1 MLRHLS
7 RVARD
12 SQEQIMPETLYII
25 DVFSLLF
32 QVFHAIPEMSSPS
45 GQPTNAVF
53 GMTRDIL
60 NILKQKQPSHL
71 ICAMD
76 SKGPGVRDEIY
87 DKYKAHRAECPPDL
101 LPQIPLTID
110 IIRAFGIPAIE
121 MAGWEADD
129 VIATVVT
136 QAVER
141 GLDVAI
147 VTGDKDARQLLGPR
161 VRIYFVRKDQFFDEA
176 ALLADWG
183 IRPDQAIDF
192 QSLVGDT
199 VDNVPGVPLV
209 GPKKASALLQQF
221 GTLEEVLAHADEA
234 PGAKLRENLKTFA
247 DQARLSR
254 TLVTLR
260 RDLPLTVDWDAARVG
275 HHDRDRLVR
284 LFQLFGFRRFQDEVK
299 ALPSVVQSSDAGTGE
314 ANSAAPC
321 DSGIVAHSPSALNKR
336 PRSLFDDD
344 VDSTPASAPV
354 EASEKVSGVFF
365 RSQDADQTQRGS
377 TDCDLKET
385 PDPVANHE
393 VIDTP
398 DKLSAFVGEL
408 QPQRRF
414 VFDLIKSHPDP
425 MRAEI
430 VGWVFLCP
438 PDGARFLPVRSRG
451 TGDLLSR
458 LSNHAALDQTEV
470 ADALRPVLERDDLEL
485 CGHDLKSDLVV
496 LRRLGINV
504 RGVGIDTYVGSY
516 LLDAGAK
523 SHSLED
529 LAIRHLDRELPSL
542 VDVVGAGTKVDA
554 LADVEP
560 EKLSMWAGSRA
571 RIAWELAGLIERK
584 LREDTA
590 IWRLYWDLERPLIA
604 ILAEMQ
610 FHGIRARGDVLRAQ
624 SVELGG
630 RLKQLED
637 EIYGEAGHSFNIASP
652 IQLRQVLFDELKLP
666 VLRKTKTG
674 ASTDQEVLEQLA
686 LVHSLPRKLIE
697 HRQLAKL
704 KGTYLDALPELVNPT
719 TGRIH
724 TTFHQ
729 VAAATGRLSS
739 SDPNLQNIPIR
750 TADGRRVRQAFVP
763 GEPGWKLLC
772 ADYSQIELR
781 ILAHFCGDPALAK
794 AFADDIDIH
803 AAVAAQVYGID
814 VAAVDESQRRVAK
827 AVNFGVIYGQSP
839 FGLAAHLG
847 ISQDAAIQFIDEYF
861 AKYAGVAT
869 FIERVLAETAAAGHA
884 TTILGRQRAIDGVRP
899 NAGRNLNLPER
910 TAVNTVIQGSAAD
923 LIKQAMLNIHQR
935 FCREANSARM
945 LLQIHDELVFET
957 PRDHVSDLAGIVR
970 HEMEHAF
977 ELSVPLKVEMSA
989 GDDWLNL
996 DSCS

>member
-1 MLRHLS
+1 
-7 RVARD
+7 
-12 SQEQIMPETLYII
+12 MPDTLYII

-76 SKGPGVRDEIY
+76 SKGPGVRDQIY
-87 DKYKAHRAECPPDL
+87 DQYKAHRAPAPPDL
-101 LPQIPLTID
+101 IPQIPLTID
-110 IIRAFGIPAIE
+110 VIRAFGIPVIE
-121 MAGWEADD
+121 QMGWEADD

-192 QSLVGDT
+192 QSLVGDA
-199 VDNVPGVPLV
+199 VDNVPGVPLI

-234 PGAKLRENLKTFA
+234 PGAKMRENLKTFA

-254 TLVTLR
+254 NLVTLR

-275 HHDRDRLVR
+275 HHDRERLVR
-284 LFQLFGFRRFQDEVK
+284 LFQQFGFRRFQDEVK
-299 ALPSVVQSSDAGTGE
+299 PLPSFSPPADGGAGGRLPATSTGLSSPTPE
-314 ANSAAPC
+314 AS
-321 DSGIVAHSPSALNKR
+321 VKR
-336 PRSLFDDD
+336 TRSLFDDD
-344 VDSTPASAPV
+344 SAF
-354 EASEKVSGVFF
+354 EKGSGVFF
-365 RSQDADQTQRGS
+365 RSQHSDQSQTG
-377 TDCDLKET
+377 TFDCDLKKT
-385 PDPVANHE
+385 PDPVANTSDCNE
-393 VIDTP
+393 IIDTP
-398 DKLSAFVGEL
+398 DKLAALVREL

-414 VFDLIKSHPDP
+414 VFDLITSNPDP

-430 VGWVFLCP
+430 VGWFFFST
-438 PDGARFLPVRSRG
+438 PDCGRFVPVRSRR
-451 TGDLLSR
+451 TGDLLSG

-496 LRRLGINV
+496 LLRLGINV
-504 RGVGIDTYVGSY
+504 SGVGVDAYVGSY

-529 LAIRHLDRELPSL
+529 LAIRHLDRALPSL
-542 VDVVGAGTKVDA
+542 ADVVGAGTKGDA
-554 LADVEP
+554 LAEIEP
-560 EKLSMWAGSRA
+560 AKLAVWAGGRA
-571 RIAWELAGLIERK
+571 RIAWELAAVIEQK
-584 LREDTA
+584 LREDAA
-590 IWRLYWDLERPLIA
+590 ICKLYWDLERPLIA

-610 FHGIRARGDVLRAQ
+610 FHGIHARVAALREQ
-624 SVELGG
+624 SIELGG

-637 EIYGEAGHSFNIASP
+637 EIYAEARHPFNIASP
-652 IQLRQVLFDELKLP
+652 IQLRQVLFEELGLP

-686 LVHSLPRKLIE
+686 LVHPLPKKLIE

-750 TADGRRVRQAFVP
+750 TAEGRRVRQAFVA

-781 ILAHFCGDPALAK
+781 ILAHFCGDAALAK
-794 AFADDIDIH
+794 AFADDIDVH

-839 FGLAAHLG
+839 FGLAANLG
-847 ISQDAAIQFIDEYF
+847 ISKDAAAQFIDEYF

-869 FIERVLAETAAAGHA
+869 FIERVLAETAAAGQA
-884 TTILGRQRAIDGVRP
+884 TTILGRKRAIEGVRP

-923 LIKQAMLNIHQR
+923 LIKQAMLNIHR
-935 FCREANSARM
+935 RLRREADPARL

-957 PRDHVSDLAGIVR
+957 PSQHVPDLAEMVR

-977 ELSVPLKVEMSA
+977 ELSVPLKVELSV

-996 DSCS
+996 ESIT

>member
-1 MLRHLS
+1 
-7 RVARD
+7 
-12 SQEQIMPETLYII
+12 MPDTLYII

-87 DKYKAHRAECPPDL
+87 DQYKAHRAPAPPDL
-101 LPQIPLTID
+101 LPQIPLTVD
-110 IIRAFGIPAIE
+110 VIRAFGIPAIE
-121 MAGWEADD
+121 QAGWEADD

-176 ALLADWG
+176 ALLVDWG
-183 IRPDQAIDF
+183 VRPDQVIDF
-192 QSLVGDT
+192 QSLVGDA
-199 VDNVPGVPLV
+199 VDNVPGVPLI

-234 PGAKLRENLKTFA
+234 PGAKMRENLKKFA

-254 TLVTLR
+254 DLVTLR

-275 HHDRDRLVR
+275 HHDRERLVR
-284 LFQLFGFRRFQDEVK
+284 LFQQFGFRRFQDEVK
-299 ALPSVVQSSDAGTGE
+299 ALPSLSPPNEGGAGGGTPSTPTGSDLSSQN
-314 ANSAAPC
+314 NST
-321 DSGIVAHSPSALNKR
+321 SAKR
-336 PRSLFDDD
+336 TRTLFDDD
-344 VDSTPASAPV
+344 QDTAPASDPV
-354 EASEKVSGVFF
+354 VSEASEKGSGVFF
-365 RSQDADQTQRGS
+365 RSQDSDQSPRES
-377 TDCDLKET
+377 VDCDLKKI
-385 PDPVANHE
+385 PAPVANNE
-393 VIDTP
+393 IIDTP
-398 DKLSAFVGEL
+398 DKLADFVREL

-414 VFDLIKSHPDP
+414 VFNLITSNPDP

-430 VGWVFLCP
+430 VGWVFFSP
-438 PDGARFLPVRSRG
+438 PDGGRFIPVRSRR
-451 TGDLLSR
+451 TEDLLSG
-458 LSNHAALDQTEV
+458 LSNHVALDQTEV
-470 ADALRPVLERDDLEL
+470 TDALRPVLERDDLEL

-504 RGVGIDTYVGSY
+504 RGVGIDSYVGSY

-529 LAIRHLDRELPSL
+529 LAIRQLDRELPSL
-542 VDVVGAGTKVDA
+542 ADVVGAGTKGDA
-554 LADVEP
+554 LAEIEP
-560 EKLSMWAGSRA
+560 AKLAMWAGGRA
-571 RIAWELAGLIERK
+571 RIARELATVIEQK
-584 LREDTA
+584 LREDAA

-610 FHGIRARGDVLRAQ
+610 FHGIHARVAALREQ
-624 SVELGG
+624 SIELGG

-637 EIYGEAGHSFNIASP
+637 EIYTEAKHPFNIASP
-652 IQLRQVLFDELKLP
+652 IQLRQVLFEELGLP

-686 LVHSLPRKLIE
+686 LVHPLPAKLIE

-704 KGTYLDALPELVNPT
+704 KGTYLDALPELVNPI

-750 TADGRRVRQAFVP
+750 TAEGRRVRQAFVA

-781 ILAHFCGDPALAK
+781 ILAHFCGDPALAT

-814 VAAVDESQRRVAK
+814 VATVDESQRRVAK

-839 FGLAAHLG
+839 FGLAANLG
-847 ISQDAAIQFIDEYF
+847 IKKDAAAQFIDEYF

-869 FIERVLAETAAAGHA
+869 FIERVLSETAAAGQA
-884 TTILGRQRAIDGVRP
+884 TTILGRKRAIDGVRP

-923 LIKQAMLNIHQR
+923 LIKQAMLNIHR
-935 FCREANSARM
+935 RLRREAHPARL

-957 PRDHVSDLAGIVR
+957 PSHHVLDLAGMVR

-977 ELSVPLKVEMSA
+977 ELSVPLKVELSV

-996 DSCS
+996 ESIG